1 MTMYSSYIMKNASEL
16 SRTQIYLT
24 QQQQARL
31 AQVSKGSAATK
42 SALIRQAIDMFLA
55 RQPKTPTADKTHHL
69 QSIAGLWAQRDDLE
83 DPAAAV
89 RKLRQ
94 PRFTVDAP

>member
-1 MTMYSSYIMKNASEL
+1 MYSLYIMKSASEL

-31 AQVSKGSAATK
+31 AQVSRGSASTK
-42 SALIRQAIDMFLA
+42 SALIRQAVDMFLA
-55 RQPKTPTADKTHHL
+55 RQPTTPAMEKTQNL
-69 QSIAGLWAQRDDLE
+69 QSIAGLWAQHSDLE
-83 DPAAAV
+83 DPAATV